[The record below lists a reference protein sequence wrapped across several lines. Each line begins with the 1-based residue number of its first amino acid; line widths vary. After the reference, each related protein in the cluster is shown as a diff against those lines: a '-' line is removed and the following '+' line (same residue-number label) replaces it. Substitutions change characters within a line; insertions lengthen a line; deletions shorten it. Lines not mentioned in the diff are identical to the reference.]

1 MRSIRLASLHTDPRL
16 RGDTR
21 GRNGGVRQELA
32 EGIVGLS
39 TMRYADTGW
48 TLSMLRTCSRVIAL
62 VAMVACLSMTA
73 QAADESGQYKIRPL
87 DPNNAADQE
96 EIIRWLDPSGT
107 ADRDELIRT
116 AIDLDKRFKATNRDI
131 KAAGL
136 WQADYTTPN
145 NVHFTVIADY
155 GVKKVRVHYRFYIRH
170 ECEKARAIAQ
180 GHGFEA
186 EECSS
191 APLPPPPPINFK

>member
-1 MRSIRLASLHTDPRL
+1 MALRIARGLFRLWLVLSVLWI
-16 RGDTR
+16 
-21 GRNGGVRQELA
+21 GGVSYA
-32 EGIVGLS
+32 LS
-39 TMRYADTGW
+39 T
-48 TLSMLRTCSRVIAL
+48 
-62 VAMVACLSMTA
+62 
-73 QAADESGQYKIRPL
+73 QARAESGQYQIRVL

-107 ADRDELIRT
+107 ADRDELIRI
-116 AIDLDKRFKATNRDI
+116 AIDLDKRAKATNRDI

-136 WQADYTTPN
+136 WQADYTAPN

-155 GVKKVRVHYRFYIRH
+155 GVKKIRVHYRFYIRH

-191 APLPPPPPINFK
+191 APLPPPPPINIK

>member
-1 MRSIRLASLHTDPRL
+1 MIPHLESRSLSKPLISDSYCRYVSRLPTMPFKARPRA
-16 RGDTR
+16 DAR
-21 GRNGGVRQELA
+21 GRDGGVRQKLA

-107 ADRDELIRT
+107 ADRDELI
-116 AIDLDKRFKATNRDI
+116 
-131 KAAGL
+131 
-136 WQADYTTPN
+136 
-145 NVHFTVIADY
+145 
-155 GVKKVRVHYRFYIRH
+155 
-170 ECEKARAIAQ
+170 
-180 GHGFEA
+180 
-186 EECSS
+186 
-191 APLPPPPPINFK
+191 

>member
-1 MRSIRLASLHTDPRL
+1 
-16 RGDTR
+16 
-21 GRNGGVRQELA
+21 
-32 EGIVGLS
+32 
-39 TMRYADTGW
+39 
-48 TLSMLRTCSRVIAL
+48 MLRTCSRVIAL

-87 DPNNAADQE
+87 DPNNAADQQ

-116 AIDLDKRFKATNRDI
+116 AIDVDKRFKATNRDI

-170 ECEKARAIAQ
+170 GCEKARAIAQ

-191 APLPPPPPINFK
+191 APPPPPPPINFK